1 MTATLECE
9 LFNSQL
15 YHTNE
20 NISILRAI
28 IKYLVKELFILLK
41 VKHQKA
47 TSLGEPAPPYISL
60 VLERKDPMKQSQ
72 RMPASEGINLES
84 SISTAWMSPQC
95 ISQISLKSLPRK
107 IQTPARVTP
116 PQASGNQL
124 TPHALRM
131 PKPNNIDWLQ
141 LTTRTYYENIHK
153 QWLNIQTM
161 CKRNGGVS
169 WTSHSINSNQKSLF
183 TALGTL

>member
-84 SISTAWMSPQC
+84 YISTAWMSPQC
-95 ISQISLKSLPRK
+95 ISQISLKSLPGK

-116 PQASGNQL
+116 HQASGNQL
-124 TPHALRM
+124 LMH
-131 PKPNNIDWLQ
+131 
-141 LTTRTYYENIHK
+141 
-153 QWLNIQTM
+153 
-161 CKRNGGVS
+161 
-169 WTSHSINSNQKSLF
+169 
-183 TALGTL
+183 